1 MCPLSSPTQ
10 PSRDD
15 QSEFL
20 IVGHQERWKAL
31 NEINAG
37 SCEELTYEEVKA
49 EICSHMVDIAID
61 RYFSKILSKLF
72 LHITL
77 ETNRKSEP
85 KTTEHFLEPLNS

>member
-10 PSRDD
+10 PSRDN

-61 RYFSKILSKLF
+61 GYFSKILSHFFFTLHLKQTEKVNQKL
-72 LHITL
+72 
-77 ETNRKSEP
+77 
-85 KTTEHFLEPLNS
+85 LNTS